1 VPDILPPQLVGVQQ
15 RPLYVK
21 VRTALTVISSI
32 WLLMAITGFGF
43 FSGGT
48 TSLALSL
55 VLLYGTGTALIVVMA
70 AVYRLVKN
78 SAVKRTETAPDDT
91 AAVVFVDT
99 ARSASEELLAA
110 LRPAAATGRPSAVSP
125 RTVRAAVPPEATT
138 PAVTTPAAAAAA
150 PSAAKASG
158 SKASGSKAPAAKASK
173 AKPADAK
180 PQAQKQPAKAT
191 KSSSVTGTPA
201 ASAKTSAVAKGTAK
215 TGTTSAAAQRVS
227 PSQQKTGAAKSAPK
241 SALNKAVPNKNTAGK
256 PGPGKTAPVKSG
268 PGKASV
274 KSAQRTKASSKAPQ
288 GRTTQAKGRPAN
300 NSESVSAAAKRTAG
314 SADRQTGVKQPGAK
328 DSSAGPVGAVVQ
340 ICNTAQKSTRP
351 ALVLASSNAMPQ
363 PRLQHVPDSR
373 KRAS

>member
-55 VLLYGTGTALIVVMA
+55 VLLYGTGMALIVVMA

-125 RTVRAAVPPEATT
+125 RTVRAAVPPEVTT

-150 PSAAKASG
+150 PSAA
-158 SKASGSKAPAAKASK
+158 KASGSKAPAAKASK

-191 KSSSVTGTPA
+191 KSQSATGTPA
-201 ASAKTSAVAKGTAK
+201 ASPRTAAVAKGTAK

-300 NSESVSAAAKRTAG
+300 NSGSVSAAAKRTAG
-314 SADRQTGVKQPGAK
+314 SADRQTGMKQPGAK
-328 DSSAGPVGAVVQ
+328 DSSAGPVGPVVQ
-340 ICNTAQKSTRP
+340 ICNTAQKSTRA

>member
-1 VPDILPPQLVGVQQ
+1 MPDILPPQLVGVQQ

-55 VLLYGTGTALIVVMA
+55 VLLYGTGMALIVVMA

-110 LRPAAATGRPSAVSP
+110 LRPAAATGRPSAVST
-125 RTVRAAVPPEATT
+125 RTVRAAVPPAVDT
-138 PAVTTPAAAAAA
+138 PAVTT
-150 PSAAKASG
+150 
-158 SKASGSKAPAAKASK
+158 PAAKASK

-191 KSSSVTGTPA
+191 KSQSATGTPA
-201 ASAKTSAVAKGTAK
+201 ASTKTAAVAKGTAK

-274 KSAQRTKASSKAPQ
+274 KTAQRTKASSKAPQ

-300 NSESVSAAAKRTAG
+300 NSGSVSAAAKRTAG
-314 SADRQTGVKQPGAK
+314 SADRQTGMKQPGAK
-328 DSSAGPVGAVVQ
+328 DSSAGPVGPVVQ

>member
-55 VLLYGTGTALIVVMA
+55 VLLYGTGMALIVVMA

-125 RTVRAAVPPEATT
+125 RTVRAAVPPAVTT
-138 PAVTTPAAAAAA
+138 PAVTIAAA
-150 PSAAKASG
+150 P
-158 SKASGSKAPAAKASK
+158 SGSKAPGSKASK

-191 KSSSVTGTPA
+191 KSSSATGTPA
-201 ASAKTSAVAKGTAK
+201 AGTKTTAVAKGTAT
-215 TGTTSAAAQRVS
+215 TGTKSAAAQQVS
-227 PSQQKTGAAKSAPK
+227 ASQQKTGAAKSAPK
-241 SALNKAVPNKNTAGK
+241 SALNKAVPNKSTAGK

-268 PGKASV
+268 PGKNGV
-274 KSAQRTKASSKAPQ
+274 KSAQRTKAPSKAPQ

-300 NSESVSAAAKRTAG
+300 NSGSVSAPAKRTAG
-314 SADRQTGVKQPGAK
+314 SADRQTGTKQPGAK
-328 DSSAGPVGAVVQ
+328 DSSAGPVGPVAQ
-340 ICNTAQKSTRP
+340 ICSTPQKSTRP